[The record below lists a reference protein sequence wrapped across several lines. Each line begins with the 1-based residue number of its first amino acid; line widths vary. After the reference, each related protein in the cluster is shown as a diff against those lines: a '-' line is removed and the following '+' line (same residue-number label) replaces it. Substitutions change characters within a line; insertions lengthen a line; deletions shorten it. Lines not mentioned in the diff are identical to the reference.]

1 MSNKVFM
8 CVKLLSYFLF
18 WVCLPSFNM
27 VLVVFFMHFGILIP
41 GGDML
46 VLICDPNV
54 YFIYLNKEKSD
65 KCAIF
70 CFQCTLCFAYWSD
83 MTNIY
88 FILFQKGNWLLIGLI
103 LLAEFCLGQIH
114 QRCINVIFQLI
125 KRLCI

>member
-1 MSNKVFM
+1 
-8 CVKLLSYFLF
+8 
-18 WVCLPSFNM
+18 
-27 VLVVFFMHFGILIP
+27 
-41 GGDML
+41 ML

-88 FILFQKGNWLLIGLI
+88 FILFQKGNRLLIGLILCTI
-103 LLAEFCLGQIH
+103 LLAEFCLVQIH
-114 QRCINVIFQLI
+114 QRFINVIFQI
-125 KRLCI
+125 